1 MSLPKGFRDWLV
13 NESAAWNSEGL
24 IEKEQRERILA
35 RYPETPAETG
45 ALAFALRTLGVL
57 LFGAA
62 ILLVI
67 SHNWAE
73 FSREGQLATVF
84 AALAVI
90 QGAGLWC
97 FHTGRERG
105 ATIGHLLGCIMYGAG
120 IALIGQIYHLDAHAP
135 DAVLAWCVFTIPFA
149 LILDATVLHLL
160 VIALAGSWLLMEADL
175 GWWRRRDQLHH
186 GERLVFLLLL
196 LPSAI
201 AAYRRARPALT
212 GALAW
217 SFVFLW
223 FLFAGRIP
231 VHVFVLPLAL
241 AALHPTGDGR
251 GRGFRFIGAVGV
263 AFVTLALGSLHG
275 SMHREFSGS
284 FLRHDHAY
292 TLATAALAGWAIHR
306 ARARQD
312 SHAAWMGLIALLTLA
327 LGFLGALDLRGFQQR
342 EAAWVL
348 VTAMANVTTLLLAVA
363 LIRQG
368 LAESR
373 LRPYVYGAIVFLT
386 WLFWRYADIEKELGY
401 LGMAGIF
408 LLLGIVL
415 FVLAKIWR
423 QPREAAIVEAMPEF
437 RPAWFEARLAA
448 LVPHRRALLAGAL
461 ALQVAVLGW
470 MIYDHSRPLASGE
483 RYLVLCEPV
492 DPRSL
497 TKGDYVVLSYGFQSL
512 SHEQYQGL
520 LKEWRQLH
528 PAANAEEKASD
539 DTLRSGAD
547 QAELIARRIFE
558 QSVPKDT
565 PIYFPLSKGPEGIA
579 AFGDPTFTRPPTGAF
594 LLTRRGQGSW
604 GRNNAD
610 VRAGI
615 ESYYVAEGTG
625 QTWEKLRNQSNLLA
639 EVAVLPSGQAGLVS
653 LKDAS
658 KGLLTAV
665 PYRPLERF
673 FYQGKKPGSLVA
685 DLVAYES
692 EFQESFHP
700 APLNGRNAVPP
711 DFTQEWLISLV
722 DKESDRQTD
731 ISIISVERLR
741 DELVV
746 KVKVSHGEKQTFTT
760 LPQTSII
767 VRKEGLRF
775 VKVEVEGSDRMFLL
789 WAPRIQR

>member
-84 AALAVI
+84 AALAVL

-105 ATIGHLLGCIMYGAG
+105 AIIGHLLGCIMYGAG

-160 VIALAGSWLLMEADL
+160 VIALAGSWMLMEADL
-175 GWWRRRDQLHH
+175 GWWHRRDQLHH

-196 LPSAI
+196 LPSAF

-223 FLFAGRIP
+223 VLFSGHIP
-231 VHVFVLPLAL
+231 VHIFVLPLVL
-241 AALHPTGDGR
+241 AALHPTGDPR
-251 GRGFRFIGAVGV
+251 GRGFRFIGAGSV
-263 AFVTLALGSLHG
+263 AFITLALGSLHG
-275 SMHREFSGS
+275 SMHREFSGA

-342 EAAWVL
+342 EAVWVL

-437 RPAWFEARLAA
+437 RPAWFEGRVAA
-448 LVPHRRALLAGAL
+448 LVPHRRSLLAGAL

-470 MIYDHSRPLASGE
+470 MVYDHSRPLASGE

-512 SHEQYQGL
+512 SQEQYQAL
-520 LKEWRQLH
+520 HKEWQRLH
-528 PAANAEEKASD
+528 PAEEAENKRGEVLS
-539 DTLRSGAD
+539 SGAE
-547 QAELIARRIFE
+547 QAEFIARRIFE
-558 QSVPKDT
+558 QNVPPDT
-565 PIYFPLSKGPEGIA
+565 PIYFPLSKGPEGVA
-579 AFGDPTFTRPPTGAF
+579 VFGDPTFTAPTAGAF
-594 LLTRRGQGSW
+594 LLTRRGHGTW
-604 GRNNAD
+604 GWNRTD

-615 ESYYVAEGTG
+615 ESFYIKEGTG
-625 QTWEKLRNQSNLLA
+625 AKWEKLRNQSRLLA
-639 EVAVLPSGQAGLVS
+639 EIAVLPNGKAGLVA
-653 LKDAS
+653 LKEVGAEIS
-658 KGLLTAV
+658 QTV
-665 PYRPLERF
+665 PYRRLENH
-673 FYQGKKPGSLVA
+673 FYQGKRIGYLQAELVTDRKA
-685 DLVAYES
+685 FDQA
-692 EFQESFHP
+692 FHP
-700 APLNGRNAVPP
+700 APLNGRNAVAP
-711 DFTQEWLISLV
+711 DFAREWLISLV
-722 DKESDRQTD
+722 DKETDRRTE
-731 ISIISVERLR
+731 ITVVSVERLGA
-741 DELVV
+741 ELIVTIRV
-746 KVKVSHGEKQTFTT
+746 TRGEKQTFTT
-760 LPQTSII
+760 VPQTCLI
-767 VRKEGLRF
+767 VAKEGLRS
-775 VKVEVEGSDRMFLL
+775 VTIREQGGTNRVLRRLNV
-789 WAPRIQR
+789 PR

>member
-35 RYPETPAETG
+35 RYPEAPAETG

-73 FSREGQLATVF
+73 FSREGQLTTVF

-105 ATIGHLLGCIMYGAG
+105 AIIGHLLGCIMYGAG

-149 LILDATVLHLL
+149 LVLDATVLHLL
-160 VIALAGSWLLMEADL
+160 VIALAGSWMLMEADL
-175 GWWRRRDQLHH
+175 GWWRHRNQLHH

-196 LPSAI
+196 LPSAF

-223 FLFAGRIP
+223 FLFNGHIP
-231 VHVFVLPLAL
+231 VHVFVLPLVL
-241 AALHPTGDGR
+241 AALHPTGDPR
-251 GRGFRFIGAVGV
+251 GRGFRFIGAGSV
-263 AFVTLALGSLHG
+263 AFITLALGSLHG
-275 SMHREFSGS
+275 SMHREFGDL
-284 FLRHDHAY
+284 FLRSDHVY

-342 EAAWVL
+342 ETVWVQA
-348 VTAMANVTTLLLAVA
+348 TAMANVTTLLLAVA

-373 LRPYVYGAIVFLT
+373 LRPYVYGAIIFLA

-408 LLLGIVL
+408 LLLGVVL

-423 QPREAAIVEAMPEF
+423 QPREPAIVEAMPEF
-437 RPAWFEARLAA
+437 RPAWLEAPLAA
-448 LVPHRRALLAGAL
+448 LVPHRRSLLAGAL

-470 MIYDHSRPLASGE
+470 MVYEHSRPQASGE

-497 TKGDYVVLSYGFQSL
+497 TKGDYVVLRYGFQSFT
-512 SHEQYQGL
+512 HEQYQGL
-520 LKEWRQLH
+520 LKEWQRLH
-528 PAANAEEKASD
+528 PAEEAEKKRGEVLSSGAEE
-539 DTLRSGAD
+539 
-547 QAELIARRIFE
+547 AEFIARRIFA
-558 QSVPKDT
+558 QNVPQDT
-565 PIYFPLSKGPEGIA
+565 PIYLPLSKGADGIA
-579 AFGDPTFTRPPTGAF
+579 FFGEPTFTAPTSGAF
-594 LLTRRGQGSW
+594 LLTRRGHGTW
-604 GRNNAD
+604 GWNSTD

-615 ESYYVAEGTG
+615 ESFYIKEGTG
-625 QTWEKLRNQSNLLA
+625 EKWEKLRNQRRLLA
-639 EVAVLPSGQAGLVS
+639 EIAVLPNGKAGLVAIKEVGAEIS
-653 LKDAS
+653 Q
-658 KGLLTAV
+658 TV
-665 PYRPLERF
+665 PYRRLENH
-673 FYQGKKPGSLVA
+673 FYQGKRIGYLQAEVVTDRA
-685 DLVAYES
+685 AFDQA
-692 EFQESFHP
+692 FHP
-700 APLNGRNAVPP
+700 APLNGLNAGAP
-711 DFTQEWLISLV
+711 DFAQECLISLV
-722 DKESDRQTD
+722 DKETDRRTE
-731 ISIISVERLR
+731 ISVVSVERLGA
-741 DELVV
+741 ELIVT
-746 KVKVSHGEKQTFTT
+746 VKVSRGEKQTFTT
-760 LPQTSII
+760 VPQESII
-767 VRKEGLRF
+767 VRKEGLRQIT
-775 VKVEVEGSDRMFLL
+775 VREEGGSNRVLRRL
-789 WAPRIQR
+789 NLPR